1 MGTIHDEPFTA
12 CGDETECFGGNRE
25 GSQSFHSSSTKEEN
39 LEDSYLYLVH
49 QRRASS
55 PGTREPTPEW
65 LVRLMRVKYG
75 ENPINVINKELTA
88 TNVKPHHRRLSM
100 PFSQIID
107 FEFLNPDEKRIIEEH
122 ANKEREEGVDV
133 ILVNF
138 DRREYML
145 NLRRWNMGTSPLYIL
160 VSGRYNV
167 VKGCRLKEGNEIRI
181 WSFHFDDQLYLAMV
195 PLTPTESG

>member
-49 QRRASS
+49 QRSMSIFFWDERANT
-55 PGTREPTPEW
+55 GVAGAVDEG
-65 LVRLMRVKYG
+65 K
-75 ENPINVINKELTA
+75 
-88 TNVKPHHRRLSM
+88 
-100 PFSQIID
+100 IID

-181 WSFHFDDQLYLAMV
+181 WSFHFDDQLNLAMV